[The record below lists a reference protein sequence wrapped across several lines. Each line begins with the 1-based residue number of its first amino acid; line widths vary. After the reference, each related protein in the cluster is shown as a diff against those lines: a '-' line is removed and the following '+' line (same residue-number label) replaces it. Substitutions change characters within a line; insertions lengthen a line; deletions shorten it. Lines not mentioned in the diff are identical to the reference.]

1 MSDAVAGR
9 EIVVPASISNLGPG
23 FDTLS
28 LALRLYL
35 RVRILDVLPGA
46 PDTLQ
51 CEIAGRPLVGE
62 NRIAAAFAHARAV
75 IGVAAPGL
83 RVEARSDIPFRAGLG
98 SSGAAVV
105 AGLRLYEAVTA
116 PRATGDWLRLATAL
130 EGHPDNAA
138 AALLGGFTVSCQ
150 HEDGRVTARTCA
162 WPSAIEVVVAT
173 PDVQVATADARRVLP
188 QTLPF
193 ADAVFNLQHALLLL
207 HAVGAGQ
214 PEDLRAAL
222 RDRWHQSVRARFVP
236 GLTEAL
242 ALEHPALLGVCLSGS
257 GPSVVAFTLDSAVV
271 VELLRSLYDTLGV
284 TCTVR
289 ALAVH
294 APAATPEHRPDA
306 TEHQLRRPDVSGP
319 GIKELA

>member
-1 MSDAVAGR
+1 MSDAVRGR

-28 LALRLYL
+28 LAVQLYL

-46 PDTLQ
+46 PDTLH

-62 NRIAAAFAHARAV
+62 NRITAAFAHARSV
-75 IGVAAPGL
+75 IGLPAPGL
-83 RVEARSDIPFRAGLG
+83 RVEARSDIPLRAGLG

-116 PRATGDWLRLATAL
+116 PRAADDWLRLGAAL

-150 HEDGRVTARTCA
+150 HADGRVTARSSE
-162 WPSAIEVVVAT
+162 WPAGIELVVAT
-173 PDVQVATADARRVLP
+173 PDVEVATADARRVLP
-188 QTLPF
+188 QTIPF
-193 ADAVFNLQHALLLL
+193 EDAVFNLQHALLLL
-207 HAVGAGQ
+207 HAVRGGD
-214 PEDLRAAL
+214 PEDLREAL
-222 RDRWHQSVRARFVP
+222 RDRWHQSVRAPFVP
-236 GLTEAL
+236 GLSEAL

-257 GPSVVAFTLDSAVV
+257 GPSVVAFTRESALVV
-271 VELLRSLYDTLGV
+271 GLLRNLYETLDV
-284 TCTVR
+284 PCTVR

-294 APAATPEHRPDA
+294 PPAATA
-306 TEHQLRRPDVSGP
+306 GRRPNSIERQPCGPELSGR
-319 GIKELA
+319 A